1 MSQHISPKKAEQ
13 KVFASAFG
21 DGLWDI
27 LIGCVVL
34 VFVVAPFLSP
44 SLGDFW
50 SSAVF
55 VPFWALAF
63 LATWWIRQHVV
74 RPRLGVVRFGPWR
87 KARLIRF
94 SLVALV
100 LYVISFVLGLFSAL
114 SFGALPGW
122 VYPASFS
129 LIVLSTFSLAAAF
142 LRFTWLYVYGALI
155 AFSPLAGQWLYVH
168 LGVPHHGYPVA
179 FGISAGIP
187 LLVGLVKL
195 IHLVRAYPISNHGPH
210 PEETTGG

>member
-1 MSQHISPKKAEQ
+1 MSQHISLKRTEQ

-34 VFVVAPFLSP
+34 MFAVAPFLSP

-55 VPFWALAF
+55 LPFWALAF
-63 LATWWIRQHVV
+63 LAAWLIRKHVV
-74 RPRLGVVRFGPWR
+74 RPRIGVVRFGPWR

-94 SLVALV
+94 LLVALV

-179 FGISAGIP
+179 FGISAGLP
-187 LLVGLVKL
+187 LLVGLAKL

-210 PEETTGG
+210 PEETAGA

>member
-34 VFVVAPFLSP
+34 MFVVAPFLSP

-55 VPFWALAF
+55 VPFWGLAF

-114 SFGALPGW
+114 GFGALPGW

-155 AFSPLAGQWLYVH
+155 ALSPLVGEWFYRH
-168 LGVPHHGYPVA
+168 LSVPHHGYPVA
-179 FGISAGIP
+179 FGISAGLP
-187 LLVGLVKL
+187 LLVGLAKL

-210 PEETTGG
+210 PEETAGA

>member
-1 MSQHISPKKAEQ
+1 MSQHISLKETEQ

-34 VFVVAPFLSP
+34 MFAVGPFLSP

-55 VPFWALAF
+55 LPFWALAF
-63 LATWWIRQHVV
+63 LATWVIRKYVV
-74 RPRLGVVRFGPWR
+74 QPRIGVVRFGPWR

-94 SLVALV
+94 SVAMLA
-100 LYVISFVLGLFSAL
+100 LCTITFVLGIVSAL
-114 SFGALPGW
+114 GLGTLPAW
-122 VYPASFS
+122 VHIASFS
-129 LIVLSTFSLAAAF
+129 LIVLGTFSLAATF
-142 LRFTWLYVYGALI
+142 LRFTWLYIYGALI
-155 AFSPLAGQWLYVH
+155 ALSPLVGEWLYVH
-168 LGVPHHGYPVA
+168 LRAPYHGFPVT
-179 FGISAGIP
+179 FGLSAGVP

-195 IHLVRAYPISNHGPH
+195 IHLVRAYPISNHESH
-210 PEETTGG
+210 PEETAGG